1 MIFDTSIHFEKEN
14 AAERLK
20 WLSERSKVIE
30 LKEVRPRRSISQNSY
45 LHLVL
50 TWFAIN
56 YGERMDYV
64 KQVFFK
70 QVVNPEIFRT
80 EFVNQK
86 TGEIREDWK
95 STAELDTKEMTTAID
110 RFRSW
115 SAKEAGIF
123 LPEPSDMVAIN
134 HIEKEIKKQ
143 ETQTF

>member
-1 MIFDTSIHFEKEN
+1 MIFDTSIPFEN
-14 AAERLK
+14 QQAAERFL
-20 WLSERSKVIE
+20 WLQNKGKVIE
-30 LKEVRPRRSISQNSY
+30 LKEVRPKRSISQNSY